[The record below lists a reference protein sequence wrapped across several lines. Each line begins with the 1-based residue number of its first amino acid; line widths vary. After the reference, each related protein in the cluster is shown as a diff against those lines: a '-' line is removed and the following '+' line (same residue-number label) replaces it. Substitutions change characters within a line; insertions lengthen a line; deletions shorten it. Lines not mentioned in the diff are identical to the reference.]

1 MIIMEKLIYESHYL
15 GKIPVALWIDRYY
28 DEKGAIYIGLYSSM
42 DSEDE
47 DDLEQFGDLTVN
59 LPGTVPA
66 FCGYLDEN
74 GLPEIERFVT
84 ENQIG
89 EFTGK
94 VYQSGYCTY
103 PLYKFSEERL
113 KELCPEGFEEYV
125 KTLGGAH

>member
-1 MIIMEKLIYESHYL
+1 MDKLVYESHFL
-15 GKIPVALWIDRYY
+15 GKIPVALWIEHYCD
-28 DEKGAIYIGLYSSM
+28 DNGAIYIGLCSDI
-42 DSEDE
+42 DSEE
-47 DDLEQFGDLTVN
+47 EGDLEPFGDLTVN
-59 LPGTVPA
+59 LLGTVPA
-66 FCGYLDEN
+66 FYGYLDVN
-74 GLPEIERFVT
+74 NLPGIDVFVT